1 MRLANKSFADL
12 TAAAVNKK
20 FCILVFAVFAVLAV
34 QIAFLQRGQTD
45 FNQKAKFVNLTG
57 FSSFAFGEFY
67 ARHIFS
73 GEINDIFGFY
83 PGFRE
88 SEISSFL
95 TPNLGKIYE

>member
-34 QIAFLQRGQTD
+34 QIAFLQGEQID

-73 GEINDIFGFY
+73 GFY

>member
-1 MRLANKSFADL
+1 M
-12 TAAAVNKK
+12 NKK
-20 FCILVFAVFAVLAV
+20 FCVVVVAIFALLVG
-34 QIAFLQRGQTD
+34 QIAFLQSKEKD
-45 FNQKAKFVNLTG
+45 FAQNGKFVKLSG
-57 FSSFAFGEFY
+57 FSSFAFGKSY

-88 SEISSFL
+88 SETSSFL

>member
-1 MRLANKSFADL
+1 MRLANRSFADL

-20 FCILVFAVFAVLAV
+20 FCILVFAIFAVLAV
-34 QIAFLQRGQTD
+34 QIAFLQGRED
-45 FNQKAKFVNLTG
+45 HFSQKAKFVKLSG
-57 FSSFAFGEFY
+57 FSSFAFGKSY

>member
-1 MRLANKSFADL
+1 M
-12 TAAAVNKK
+12 NKK
-20 FCILVFAVFAVLAV
+20 FCILVFAIFAVLAV
-34 QIAFLQRGQTD
+34 QIAFLQGRED
-45 FNQKAKFVNLTG
+45 HFSQKAKFVKLSG
-57 FSSFAFGEFY
+57 FSSFAFGKSY

>member
-1 MRLANKSFADL
+1 M
-12 TAAAVNKK
+12 NKK
-20 FCILVFAVFAVLAV
+20 FCVVVVAIFALLVG

>member
-1 MRLANKSFADL
+1 MRLANRSFADL
-12 TAAAVNKK
+12 TAVAVNKK
-20 FCILVFAVFAVLAV
+20 FCILVFAIFAVLAA
-34 QIAFLQRGQTD
+34 QIAFLQGRED
-45 FNQKAKFVNLTG
+45 HFSQKAKFVKLSG